1 MIKILVKGTLS
12 CPIFNCDV
20 CGDMIGDISEG
31 HAIYMYPDK
40 AEENIKIEVQHVYI
54 GYCRETAEKKMS
66 YRCDSQSLGAHLYFL
81 CANTE
86 LDNKQFEKLRRMHG
100 ASTE

>member
-1 MIKILVKGTLS
+1 
-12 CPIFNCDV
+12 
-20 CGDMIGDISEG
+20 
-31 HAIYMYPDK
+31 
-40 AEENIKIEVQHVYI
+40 
-54 GYCRETAEKKMS
+54 MS